1 MQDFNVKINKGET
14 VAFVGSTGSGKTTI
28 IDVLMG
34 LLTSKKGE
42 IRVDDQ
48 VLSEENIAAWHLQTA
63 YVPQDVFLFD
73 DTIAHNIMFGVEEQ
87 YFDKQR
93 LVNASRMA
101 DIYDFIQSLP
111 KGFQTVIGER
121 GMRLSGGQRQR
132 IGLARAI
139 YHDPDVLIMDEA
151 TSALDNI
158 TEKGI
163 IASLKTLPDDLTVI
177 IVAHRLSTVRY
188 ADTIYLLENGKIV
201 ADGSYE
207 ELIRSNSTFREMVEL
222 S

>member
-1 MQDFNVKINKGET
+1 
-14 VAFVGSTGSGKTTI
+14 
-28 IDVLMG
+28 
-34 LLTSKKGE
+34 
-42 IRVDDQ
+42 
-48 VLSEENIAAWHLQTA
+48 
-63 YVPQDVFLFD
+63 
-73 DTIAHNIMFGVEEQ
+73 
-87 YFDKQR
+87 
-93 LVNASRMA
+93 
-101 DIYDFIQSLP
+101 
-111 KGFQTVIGER
+111 IGER